1 MDSGDW
7 GGPPASF
14 LACVTWDTGI
24 FRLCKCR
31 SVANG
36 LWVIYKSLCLHEASV
51 CSSVK
56 LETHLTSCQE
66 DSLTYAIYRPHLGRH
81 WCHVKGHP
89 HKQRDV
95 WLGPNALQ
103 EPSGQHTAKWGE
115 EGGRIVPKAC
125 RGWGPP
131 LPSPQQHSL
140 GSRQTQELQLL
151 SWTILAPW
159 ISNPLG
165 QTQRHKPRKKRNLGV
180 SRSGRMSLDKNSI
193 FKI

>member
-1 MDSGDW
+1 MGDSQISLPSWGFSVLICQIGDPSHKLS
-7 GGPPASF
+7 GGF
-14 LACVTWDTGI
+14 
-24 FRLCKCR
+24 
-31 SVANG
+31 
-36 LWVIYKSLCLHEASV
+36 
-51 CSSVK
+51 
-56 LETHLTSCQE
+56 
-66 DSLTYAIYRPHLGRH
+66 TYICIYRPHLGRH
-81 WCHVKGHP
+81 WCRVKGHP
-89 HKQRDV
+89 HKQVDV